1 MKAYSI
7 DLRKKIVESVRKG
20 ISKSETARRFDVNRS
35 TVQRYIKQLDEEGSL
50 APKKRPGS
58 RPKLDESALLV
69 LEQDLERV
77 VPGPPIDRGAR
88 FSTGSVELR

>member
-35 TVQRYIKQLDEEGSL
+35 TVQRYIKQLEEEGSL

-58 RPKLDESALLV
+58 HPKLARAPCCCLRKTS
-69 LEQDLERV
+69 RV
-77 VPGPPIDRGAR
+77 VPGPPIDRGAS
-88 FSTGSVELR
+88 FSMRSVELR

>member
-20 ISKSETARRFDVNRS
+20 VSKSETARRFDVNRS

-50 APKKRPGS
+50 VPKKRPGS
-58 RPKLDESALLV
+58 RSKLDESALLL
-69 LEQDLERV
+69 LEQDLEGR
-77 VPGPPIDRGAR
+77 P
-88 FSTGSVELR
+88 